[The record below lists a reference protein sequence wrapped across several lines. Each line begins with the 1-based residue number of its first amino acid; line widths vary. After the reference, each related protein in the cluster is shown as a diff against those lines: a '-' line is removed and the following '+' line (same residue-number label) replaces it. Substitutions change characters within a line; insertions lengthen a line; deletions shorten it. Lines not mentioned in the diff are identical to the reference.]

1 MALRVSE
8 GRGCPLQDTLQ
19 APAKARLREA
29 MHTMD
34 GACER
39 LKPGWRREAMR
50 VAWFLCDAV
59 VREDEGGMVLAETVM
74 QRWRE

>member
-1 MALRVSE
+1 MALRVSK

-19 APAKARLREA
+19 TPAKVRLREA

-39 LKPGWRREAMR
+39 LKPGWRREAMPSR
-50 VAWFLCDAV
+50 STHAIHPVSWHEV
-59 VREDEGGMVLAETVM
+59 GRSGPM
-74 QRWRE
+74 